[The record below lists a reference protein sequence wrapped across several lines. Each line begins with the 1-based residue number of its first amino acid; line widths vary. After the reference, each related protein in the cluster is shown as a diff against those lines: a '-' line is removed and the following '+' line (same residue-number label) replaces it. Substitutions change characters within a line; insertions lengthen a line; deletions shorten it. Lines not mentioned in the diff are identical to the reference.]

1 MGKPPA
7 VNIEI
12 REREEQTGKNTGL
25 KPIDSHLRKQTQVK
39 KKTNK
44 KKQIRR

>member
-1 MGKPPA
+1 MGKPPS

-25 KPIDSHLRKQTQVK
+25 KTLDSHLRKQTQVK
-39 KKTNK
+39 KTNKQKTN
-44 KKQIRR
+44 Q